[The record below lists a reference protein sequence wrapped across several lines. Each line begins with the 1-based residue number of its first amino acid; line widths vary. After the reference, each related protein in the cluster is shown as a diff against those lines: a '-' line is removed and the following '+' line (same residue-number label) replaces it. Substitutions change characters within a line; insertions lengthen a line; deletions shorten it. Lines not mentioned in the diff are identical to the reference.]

1 MENTINDTKFT
12 SEEEFKELMNHTDD
26 IKDQFKVDG
35 NSFKMTMDA
44 IKEMKDWFKVLTE
57 TTTNHLNEEFKLK
70 ESILEDIIPFE
81 KDSLP
86 STDVE
91 EIRDF
96 LSSHSLED
104 NLYEVMD
111 EIKLRDTMLEVKN
124 MSLLILSSRK
134 ESENIYK
141 ESEEI
146 MKEYYN
152 YMSSDKIKEVRKN
165 RLESI
170 KEAYENETDRYKKR
184 KMKEMADS
192 LSSTLDYSYIYE
204 RFKKYDWEVDN
215 IDKAFFDMKRGS
227 YVIERY
233 RTHIKHFGFNE
244 DIYKLFFNI
253 EENFL
258 PEEYH
263 KFNNLFLFIYMRRIG
278 YLDFNNKNDVLIAQ
292 AFTSSLAN
300 LIYHKF
306 TNTDEEKDFIEAIKQ
321 TLDYFKKF
329 SDKYEKENT
338 TYKNHP
344 NRIAF
349 EKEHSKKR
357 FEEIKEKCDR
367 MKIEVPDDI
376 NTAEDLQKLYNEKM
390 DEMISSQLEKEKEN
404 EKDPNVEIEGAE
416 MVDDL
421 EKLSNELE
429 EASKLI
435 DDIPDEEFE

>member
-152 YMSSDKIKEVRKN
+152 YMSSDKIKEV
-165 RLESI
+165 
-170 KEAYENETDRYKKR
+170 
-184 KMKEMADS
+184 
-192 LSSTLDYSYIYE
+192 
-204 RFKKYDWEVDN
+204 
-215 IDKAFFDMKRGS
+215 
-227 YVIERY
+227 
-233 RTHIKHFGFNE
+233 
-244 DIYKLFFNI
+244 
-253 EENFL
+253 
-258 PEEYH
+258 
-263 KFNNLFLFIYMRRIG
+263 
-278 YLDFNNKNDVLIAQ
+278 
-292 AFTSSLAN
+292 
-300 LIYHKF
+300 
-306 TNTDEEKDFIEAIKQ
+306 
-321 TLDYFKKF
+321 
-329 SDKYEKENT
+329 
-338 TYKNHP
+338 
-344 NRIAF
+344 
-349 EKEHSKKR
+349 
-357 FEEIKEKCDR
+357 
-367 MKIEVPDDI
+367 
-376 NTAEDLQKLYNEKM
+376 TA
-390 DEMISSQLEKEKEN
+390 
-404 EKDPNVEIEGAE
+404 
-416 MVDDL
+416 
-421 EKLSNELE
+421 
-429 EASKLI
+429 
-435 DDIPDEEFE
+435 